1 MPKILPHILAGFV
14 LLASPAFAQTAT
26 APVQIP
32 TANDPAPP
40 PADPVTGIV
49 PPQTP
54 PGPVTVTE
62 QGVSSTAGDT
72 GTPAPAQPDPALME
86 PAQTTTPAT
95 TQEALATP
103 TETDPEAAAADV
115 GPQEGAAQTASPA
128 ETAPEGEAQAATEPT
143 QGTEAQP
150 GTAPA
155 AGTAAPTTAPAA
167 AATADAPATE
177 PAQPDPAALAA
188 AQQEA
193 ARAFAQ
199 TLQAKSQAGVP
210 LAPEEVTAIAEQP
223 AITPVYAARV
233 PEGDPA
239 SAQSLEPPAGQV
251 EVVEPG
257 DSDSVATPATAPK
270 PPVPDG
276 TAPGN
281 EGSSGWSG
289 GLGGSFIGTNPAGAL
304 PASKTWQPPT
314 ARGLDLLG

>member
-103 TETDPEAAAADV
+103 TETDPESAAADV
-115 GPQEGAAQTASPA
+115 GPQEDAAQTAPD
-128 ETAPEGEAQAATEPT
+128 TGGQAAAEPT
-143 QGTEAQP
+143 QGSEAQP

-155 AGTAAPTTAPAA
+155 AGTADPTTAPAA
-167 AATADAPATE
+167 E
-177 PAQPDPAALAA
+177 SAQPDPAALAV

-199 TLQAKSQAGVP
+199 TLQAKSQAGMP

-251 EVVEPG
+251 DVVEPG
-257 DSDSVATPATAPK
+257 DSDSIATPATAPK